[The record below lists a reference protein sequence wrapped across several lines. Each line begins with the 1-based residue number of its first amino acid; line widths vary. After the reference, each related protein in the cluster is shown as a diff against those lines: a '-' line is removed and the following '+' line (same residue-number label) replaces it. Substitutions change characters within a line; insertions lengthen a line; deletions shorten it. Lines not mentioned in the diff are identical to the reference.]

1 MGQLVQWRLVA
12 SFVVA
17 ASVPHGIPI
26 TGKLSTCI
34 GSDRPFY
41 MRQILQGFTSW
52 PLTVP
57 RKYCVSDSLRLLLK
71 NRPSP
76 LLSYPSSPYLP
87 LRIPLIM
94 PAFPLFSS
102 CFSRS
107 RDSLTMPDYYRT
119 TRVEDYGPYL
129 RTAQS
134 SPDLYVCLFL
144 YLKFVVLMPN
154 FPDSLR
160 C

>member
-1 MGQLVQWRLVA
+1 MAFSCIFRGCRFGTPRYSHNWKAEYLYRVRSSFLYEADPTRFYLVA
-12 SFVVA
+12 S
-17 ASVPHGIPI
+17 
-26 TGKLSTCI
+26 
-34 GSDRPFY
+34 
-41 MRQILQGFTSW
+41 
-52 PLTVP
+52 LTVP
-57 RKYCVSDSLRLLLK
+57 REYCVSDSLRLLLK